1 VGIWWS
7 TILGLVLSAWAVRS
21 PLHLGL
27 AWIYEADFFA
37 SRSGAVRGRPGQA
50 ERTSK
55 RSQSRADEVVMAK
68 TSTLKGGT
76 TAALRDFGR
85 VFVCFGSV
93 ASDQSRQQPR
103 AMSALP
109 PIATE
114 LVRRNEV
121 TLCATSRH
129 MQRSKMMSSCC
140 VRIPS
145 FPLDLQGST
154 VVIRRREESP
164 GSDAGSC
171 PRRAP
176 PDGLVRLH

>member
-1 VGIWWS
+1 MVK
-7 TILGLVLSAWAVRS
+7 TIIMTSVRATGPGAGPSMLNIGAADIVRGHMVVHDLGAGSERVAVRS

-27 AWIYEADFFA
+27 AWIYEADFSA

-76 TAALRDFGR
+76 TAALRDVGR

-121 TLCATSRH
+121 TLCAISRQSALQH
-129 MQRSKMMSSCC
+129 FVTPDANRAHC
-140 VRIPS
+140 S
-145 FPLDLQGST
+145 FK
-154 VVIRRREESP
+154 RF
-164 GSDAGSC
+164 
-171 PRRAP
+171 
-176 PDGLVRLH
+176 